1 MLDELEGETKT
12 VRQAFYQISI
22 CAFFVF
28 RVGRE
33 SSTTTCVTKT
43 RARDAHHDENMQ
55 SLMNFARATALR
67 PVMMGGGSTCAAV
80 AQQACGI
87 ATTAGVRMAGGLD
100 AFLDPVRFLSEEKA
114 KEEVTGREWEA
125 RELRLKSF
133 EDLHGLWYVLLKEK
147 NMLQTE
153 KFAARANRIKM
164 KGAHRIGKVRRTMS
178 RIKLV
183 LSERAIEEAGDCE
196 KTRRRFMNI
205 INAK

>member
-1 MLDELEGETKT
+1 
-12 VRQAFYQISI
+12 
-22 CAFFVF
+22 
-28 RVGRE
+28 
-33 SSTTTCVTKT
+33 
-43 RARDAHHDENMQ
+43 MQ
-55 SLMNFARATALR
+55 SLMNFARASALR
-67 PVMMGGGSTCAAV
+67 PVMMGGGPACAAV

-87 ATTAGVRMAGGLD
+87 ATTAGVRMTGGMD

-133 EDLHGLWYVLLKEK
+133 EDLHGLWYVLLREK

-153 KFAARANRIKM
+153 KYVARANRIKM

-183 LSERAIEEAGDCE
+183 LSERAIEDAGDCE